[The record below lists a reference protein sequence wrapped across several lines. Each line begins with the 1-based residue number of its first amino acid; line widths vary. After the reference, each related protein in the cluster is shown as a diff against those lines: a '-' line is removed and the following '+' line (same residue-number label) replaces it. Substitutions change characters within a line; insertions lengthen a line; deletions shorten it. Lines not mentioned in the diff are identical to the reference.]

1 MEIHKAKPLGFK
13 TITLGDFIRS
23 FDVFHNCIHK
33 INIYEY
39 KTCKFLGEIKKYF
52 SPEKSY
58 YYVNNPLY
66 KKLIYFFYILYNH
79 NNQSLRIPK
88 RYVHYNNPAL

>member
-58 YYVNNPLY
+58 YYTNNPLLFQR
-66 KKLIYFFYILYNH
+66 KVVPNRTHFNIDSNVEYNYEY
-79 NNQSLRIPK
+79 SLNIVVK
-88 RYVHYNNPAL
+88 